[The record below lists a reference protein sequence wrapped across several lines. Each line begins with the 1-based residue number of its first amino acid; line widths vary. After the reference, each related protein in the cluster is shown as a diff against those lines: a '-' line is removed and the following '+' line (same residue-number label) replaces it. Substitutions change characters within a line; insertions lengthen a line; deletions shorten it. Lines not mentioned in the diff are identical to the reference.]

1 MTLNDYQS
9 KLMNSYVTEEE
20 ITQAI
25 LSANKKPT
33 TLPEADVR
41 LLVFTLFIETD
52 SGPCESGQN
61 SPCQC

>member
-9 KLMNSYVTEEE
+9 KLLNSFVTEEE

-33 TLPEADVR
+33 TLPEAEVR
-41 LLVFTLFIETD
+41 LLIITLL
-52 SGPCESGQN
+52 
-61 SPCQC
+61 

>member
-9 KLMNSYVTEEE
+9 KLLNSFVTEEE

-33 TLPEADVR
+33 TLPEAEVR
-41 LLVFTLFIETD
+41 LLIVTLL
-52 SGPCESGQN
+52 
-61 SPCQC
+61 

>member
-33 TLPEADVR
+33 TLPEAEVS
-41 LLVFTLFIETD
+41 LQVIKT
-52 SGPCESGQN
+52 P
-61 SPCQC
+61 